1 MAGRSQMRWDDS
13 VLSNTE
19 IIIFAL
25 RALYQSCGYK
35 RYRMRR
41 FEEYELYSRNKDFL
55 VSDQVIVFTDTNGK
69 LMALKPDV
77 TLSIIKN
84 SRDDP
89 ESVRKLC
96 YNESVYRVSERG
108 GTFHEIMQTGI
119 ECFGR
124 VDEKELTEVLCLA
137 GETLSLLG
145 KKTVL
150 VLSDLD
156 ILQCFMD
163 EICAFPE
170 EKQRL
175 LRCVGEKNL
184 HEITSICDKRKVP
197 AEKTERLRQLLSL
210 YGQSEKVLPE
220 LEKLCAGTAAE
231 ETLKQMKTLISRLK
245 ERDGAIRTEID
256 FSLVSDSNYYNG
268 IIFKGYLEGVPDRV
282 LSGGRY
288 DRLMEKMGK
297 RAKAIGFAVY
307 LDELERITIPEK
319 SIEVAD

>member
-1 MAGRSQMRWDDS
+1 MKLDES

-19 IIIFAL
+19 KIIFAL
-25 RALYQSCGYK
+25 RGLYQRYGYE

-89 ESVRKLC
+89 ASVRKLC
-96 YNESVYRVSERG
+96 YNESVYRVSGSG
-108 GTFHEIMQTGI
+108 GTFREIMQTGI
-119 ECFGR
+119 ECFGS
-124 VDEKELTEVLCLA
+124 VGENELAEVLCLA
-137 GETLSLLG
+137 EESLSLLG
-145 KKTVL
+145 KNVVL

-156 ILQCFMD
+156 ILQCFLN
-163 EICAFPE
+163 EISGVPE

-184 HEITSICDKRKVP
+184 HEITAICGKRNIPK
-197 AEKTERLRQLLSL
+197 EKTERLKKLLSL
-210 YGQSEKVLPE
+210 YGATDRVLPE
-220 LEKLCAGTAAE
+220 LENLCSGTVAEKKLQ
-231 ETLKQMKTLISRLK
+231 QMKVLIDRVQ
-245 ERDGAIRTEID
+245 EREGASRTEID
-256 FSLVSDSNYYNG
+256 FSLVSDGNYYNG
-268 IIFKGYLEGVPDRV
+268 IIFKGYLEGVPERV

-297 RAKAIGFAVY
+297 KAKAIGFAVY
-307 LDELERITIPEK
+307 LDALERVSIPG
-319 SIEVAD
+319 IEQ

>member
-1 MAGRSQMRWDDS
+1 MRLDDS

-19 IIIFAL
+19 RIIFTL
-25 RALYQSCGYK
+25 RALYQSCGYE

-84 SRDDP
+84 SRDNPD
-89 ESVRKLC
+89 SVRKLC

-108 GTFHEIMQTGI
+108 GTFHEIMQAGV

-124 VDEKELTEVLCLA
+124 IEEKELAEVLCLA
-137 GETLSLLG
+137 GETLALLG
-145 KKTVL
+145 KNAVL

-156 ILQCFMD
+156 ILHCFLD
-163 EICAFPE
+163 EIGLLPE
-170 EKQRL
+170 EKQKL

-184 HEITSICDKRKVP
+184 HEIKSICDTWNVP
-197 AEKTERLRQLLSL
+197 AEKTERLKKLLSL
-210 YGQSEKVLPE
+210 YGESEKVLPE
-220 LEKLCAGTAAE
+220 LEKLCAGTAAG
-231 ETLKQMKTLISRLK
+231 ETLNQMKTLISRLK
-245 ERDGAIRTEID
+245 ESRGTVRTEID
-256 FSLVSDSNYYNG
+256 FSLVSDGNYYNG
-268 IIFKGYLEGVPDRV
+268 IVFKGYLEGVPERV

-297 RAKAIGFAVY
+297 KAKAIGFAVY
-307 LDELERITIPEK
+307 LDALERITLPEK
-319 SIEVAD
+319 SIEVSD